1 MDRKKISSSGE
12 IIRLAEDL
20 KVEVTQQ
27 ASFANAAALSVR
39 EKLQDLY
46 HDLMIQDLEFALSK
60 KVDADL
66 WNCAFKQHISIMQ
79 QKAKDRKNPKR
90 SESQACLMSF
100 LEASNAFYLL
110 LLQEICYTF
119 DLNDI
124 PGFKS
129 VFTLGLFPND
139 CLSKCR
145 SVRTRPKKASC
156 QYIVQDCLIHLGDI
170 GRYRNLLEQAK
181 VYYELAIVMGPS
193 NGRSYNQLGILFQN
207 KPDYE
212 LNTLFYLSR
221 AITVKHAF
229 IGAESNFST
238 TVTKLSQNE
247 GCEQL
252 VRSNLTSWK
261 DFLKVFCYFSS
272 LVYMEQSLDSI
283 LDAKDCLIASLGSLT
298 GNTDSE
304 ISWRHLVRMVYLSI
318 FNIWCLT
325 HSGNSILSKFTV
337 DAEAIPTIELDVSKR
352 RILGCVV
359 DLVLTTMGSFLK
371 TMASQCSVFADVVK
385 HSFGPALKILLEWLS
400 QNTFVL
406 DLEEF
411 EHRKFLWPRVV
422 AVLNLLSSGIDD
434 QSSASEKSC
443 TPKKALQ
450 EDFEVQGFLPLR
462 ETLKVLKLPCHQR
475 EVLSGEESL
484 IERASRIVALG
495 ESLCEL
501 KPKHIEA
508 VLTSG
513 RLSFETNFTVT
524 DDLEEEKSRKRLQI
538 RIDKR
543 PYNGPLKPKPAIV
556 KTSSSELLN
565 QKPSTPLKMI
575 DNEKRRREQ
584 GRETP
589 ENEDSSRRRNFR
601 DGNRVSNNT
610 NGQNSEKG
618 KASNKNVTFGAEPPK
633 TIERTPSPQKA
644 IDIASENDFPSLT
657 MNLKQ
662 DVHTFNRQPNFL
674 IPGIPPPAKTNVQ
687 NTNFSSPRMAMSF
700 PGLPMG
706 GGNNMQSMEQNKIAT
721 SPPGAP
727 RYSQQKR
734 EPIPD
739 NFPMSN
745 PGIIGSSS
753 MNNGSTANDAAN
765 LFPSAMLQP
774 GLFPPFPPPP
784 LPMAM
789 NSNQS
794 APSNNVPSAMSFPGN
809 GNNNQGRQNNS
820 SHVLPPQNSGQN
832 DHPITPNSSANQ
844 FSPFGQNGL
853 FGASFQNVKPG
864 SSDENI
870 SSFDN
875 RNAFSTMGGFP
886 NNHFGTGIS
895 GQSKESA
902 PFPFSQ
908 QPSNA
913 NSMTS
918 SSLFPTLFNPGMP
931 SDSSMQASA
940 AQHNSRLQSKSH
952 VGKPREPTNNQ
963 FQVKNSMF
971 PSGPVSG
978 TNANF
983 PNKQFPAGSNNASTE
998 PNLSKLQNIL
1008 FGGFPTNQ
1016 NNNGP
1021 QAPSISGFDSI
1032 WTNNNMFP
1040 AITNSNVPLLQRQF
1054 SDGVNGG
1061 NGSGLDQNSSSNGP
1075 LFQTGNLFQHQR
1087 SLNAQNNQD
1096 SIPDLMSLET
1106 KPPSANF
1113 MNTSN
1118 SNSSQ
1123 VHSLFESNHRGGLLQ
1138 RQSSG
1143 GDNGN
1148 KLLAGL
1154 FGNATALDIGA
1165 GLGNMMSPGMGRP
1178 SQFSSGYDV
1187 NS

>member
-1 MDRKKISSSGE
+1 MDRRRLNNSSE
-12 IIRLAEDL
+12 IIQLAEDL

-27 ASFANAAALSVR
+27 ASFTNAAAMSVR

-46 HDLMIQDLEFALSK
+46 HDLIIQDLDFALSK

-79 QKAKDRKNPKR
+79 QKAKDRKNAKR
-90 SESQACLMSF
+90 SECQSTLMSF
-100 LEASNAFYLL
+100 LETSNAFYLL

-129 VFTLGLFPND
+129 SFSLGLFPND

-145 SVRTRPKKASC
+145 SVRTRPTKASC

-170 GRYRNLLEQAK
+170 GRYRNLLEQAR

-229 IGAESNFST
+229 LSAESNFST
-238 TVTKLSQNE
+238 TVAKLSQNE

-252 VRSNLTSWK
+252 VRSSLTSWK
-261 DFLKVFCYFSS
+261 DFLKVFCYFNS
-272 LVYMEQSLDSI
+272 LVHLEQNVESI
-283 LDAKDCLIASLGSLT
+283 LDAKDCLIASLSRLIC
-298 GNTDSE
+298 NKESD
-304 ISWRHLVRMVYLSI
+304 ICWRQLVRMAYLCI

-325 HSGNSILSKFTV
+325 HSGNSVLSKFAV

-352 RILGCVV
+352 QVLSCAVE
-359 DLVLTTMGSFLK
+359 LVLSTMGSFLR
-371 TMASQCSVFADVVK
+371 TMALQCSTFKEVTRHA
-385 HSFGPALKILLEWLS
+385 FGPALKMLLEWLS
-400 QNTFVL
+400 QTVFIL

-411 EHRKFLWPRVV
+411 EQRRFLWPRVV
-422 AVLNLLSSGIDD
+422 SVLNLFSAGVDD
-434 QSSASEKSC
+434 QETSAEKSGN
-443 TPKKALQ
+443 PKKALQ
-450 EDFEVQGFLPLR
+450 EDFEVQGFMPLR
-462 ETLKVLKLPCHQR
+462 ETLKLLKLPCHQR
-475 EVLSGEESL
+475 EILSGEESL
-484 IERASRIVALG
+484 KERAIRLIALG
-495 ESLCEL
+495 EKLCEL

-513 RLSFETNFTVT
+513 KLSFETNVT
-524 DDLEEEKSRKRLQI
+524 IMDDIEEERSQKRLQT
-538 RIDKR
+538 RIDR
-543 PYNGPLKPKPAIV
+543 CPYNGPPKTKPAMS
-556 KTSSSELLN
+556 KTTPSDVSLH
-565 QKPSTPLKMI
+565 KPSNSGKSL

-584 GRETP
+584 GRETRK
-589 ENEDSSRRRNFR
+589 EDKEASRSRNFR
-601 DGNRVSNNT
+601 DSNRASNNAA
-610 NGQNSEKG
+610 GSNSEKT
-618 KASNKNVTFGAEPPK
+618 KASNKIVTFGAEPPK

-644 IDIASENDFPSLT
+644 IDLASESDFPSLN
-657 MNLKQ
+657 MNMKQ
-662 DVHTFNRQPNFL
+662 EVHTFNRQPNFL
-674 IPGIPPPAKTNVQ
+674 IPGIPPPNKTNLQ
-687 NTNFSSPRMAMSF
+687 NTNFSSPRLAMSF

-706 GGNNMQSMEQNKIAT
+706 GNNLQSMEANKIAS

-734 EPIPD
+734 EHIPD

-745 PGIIGSSS
+745 PGIIGSSPMS
-753 MNNGSTANDAAN
+753 NGASSNDASN

-789 NSNQS
+789 NSNQNS
-794 APSNNVPSAMSFPGN
+794 SSNAPPMPFPS
-809 GNNNQGRQNNS
+809 NNQGRQNNS
-820 SHVLPPQNSGQN
+820 HLLPNSGQN
-832 DHPITPNSSANQ
+832 DHSITPNSSANQ

-853 FGASFQNVKPG
+853 FGASFQNVKSG

-870 SSFDN
+870 NTFDSN
-875 RNAFSTMGGFP
+875 RNAFSTINGFP

-895 GQSKESA
+895 GQSKES
-902 PFPFSQ
+902 FPFSQ
-908 QPSNA
+908 QGSTNNNNMASN
-913 NSMTS
+913 
-918 SSLFPTLFNPGMP
+918 SLFPTLFNPVMP
-931 SDSSMQASA
+931 PDSGVQNSAS
-940 AQHNSRLQSKSH
+940 QQNNSRLQNKQQ
-952 VGKPREPTNNQ
+952 GKTRELGNP
-963 FQVKNSMF
+963 FPSKNSMF
-971 PSGPVSG
+971 PSGN
-978 TNANF
+978 NAPF
-983 PNKQFPAGSNNASTE
+983 VNKQFPSGSSNATITTE

-1008 FGGFPTNQ
+1008 FGGFPNTQ
-1016 NNNGP
+1016 NTSVP
-1021 QAPSISGFDSI
+1021 QAPSVSAFDSI

-1040 AITNSNVPLLQRQF
+1040 AINNSSMPLLQHQL
-1054 SDGVNGG
+1054 SDNVNG
-1061 NGSGLDQNSSSNGP
+1061 NGSGIDQKSSNGP
-1075 LFQTGNLFQHQR
+1075 LFPTNHLFQQQR
-1087 SLNAQNNQD
+1087 SLNSQTQD

-1106 KPPSANF
+1106 KPPNSNF
-1113 MNTSN
+1113 MNSSSSSN
-1118 SNSSQ
+1118 SQ
-1123 VHSLFESNHRGGLLQ
+1123 VQSLFESSHRGPLQ

-1143 GDNGN
+1143 GEGGN

-1178 SQFSSGYDV
+1178 SQFSNYDV
-1187 NS
+1187 NSWQKLTKHLNVIL